1 MVGVPTRRIGREAN
15 VYAYG
20 RMLDV
25 AQNPGTSSNKTRNVL
40 HHGRNRLLSL
50 ARRLGQQDPAGM
62 DPCQRKQYDAD
73 LALLLQM
80 CQTQYILRL
89 RVLERR
95 GVNVS
100 MWTADRES
108 RYLPG
113 SGPDLIR
120 RANRL
125 AAAFDNGDEVAPQLM
140 ELVRVAGIGPFLRW
154 PKRTAKAGYRV
165 R

>member
-1 MVGVPTRRIGREAN
+1 MVAVPACRIGREAD

-25 AQNPGTSSNKTRNVL
+25 AQDPGTSLNKTRNVL

-50 ARRLGQQDPAGM
+50 ARRLGRQDPAGM
-62 DPCQRKQYDAD
+62 DPCQRERYDAD

-80 CQTQYILRL
+80 CQTQYVLRL
-89 RVLERR
+89 RVLELR
-95 GVNVS
+95 GVNVL

-108 RYLPG
+108 KYLPG

-120 RANRL
+120 RANRV
-125 AAAFDNGDEVAPQLM
+125 AAASDNGDEVGPQLT
-140 ELVRVAGIGPFLRW
+140 ELVRIAGIGPFLRW
-154 PKRTAKAGYRV
+154 PKGTAKAGYRA

>member
-1 MVGVPTRRIGREAN
+1 MVAVPARRIGREADL
-15 VYAYG
+15 YAYG

-25 AQNPGTSSNKTRNVL
+25 VQDPGTSLNKTRNVL
-40 HHGRNRLLSL
+40 HRGRNRLLSL
-50 ARRLGQQDPAGM
+50 ARRLGRQDPAEM
-62 DPCQRKQYDAD
+62 DLCQRKWYDAD

-80 CQTQYILRL
+80 CQAQYILRL

-95 GVNVS
+95 GVNVA

-108 RYLPG
+108 KYLPG

-125 AAAFDNGDEVAPQLM
+125 AAASENGDEVGPHLA

-154 PKRTAKAGYRV
+154 PKRTAKAGYGV